1 MKTMIG
7 LVASLGLAALSATAS
22 AQDYSADPSFG
33 SVTLSAGFT
42 PDPHSRNL
50 TAGGS
55 IRAQDRFSS
64 CRGYIANAPDYS
76 VYYTAGSTFPLI
88 FTVDSDRDT
97 TLVING
103 PDTRWYC
110 DDDGAEEPLN
120 PMVRFN
126 SPQSGRY
133 DIWVGTY
140 SRGSN
145 VPATL
150 FVSEVGEH
158 TRDGSSSW
166 SGSSQSS
173 SSASISLPARYGNR
187 TISGGFLPDP
197 WTMDVTAGGPL
208 RANDAI
214 NSNTFCSGYITAEP
228 TVEVRYDGS
237 SDFHIYTSGS
247 ADVTLAVNGPDGT
260 WYCNDDGATGANA
273 GVSLT
278 SGTTGT
284 YDIYVGTFSQGERQ
298 TRLNISEIAM
308 DYGTGSGSSGGSS
321 SSSSANISLPARY
334 GNRTISGG
342 FLPDPW
348 TMDVTAGGPL
358 RANDAINAN
367 TFCSGYITAEPT
379 VEVRYDGSSD
389 FHIYTSGSADVT
401 LAVNGPDGTWYCN
414 DDGASGANAGVSLTS
429 GTTGTYDIYVG
440 TFSQGSQSTRL
451 NISEI
456 AMDYGVNSK

>member
-7 LVASLGLAALSATAS
+7 LVASLGLAAVAATAT

-55 IRAQDRFSS
+55 IRAQDRFST

-88 FTVDSDRDT
+88 FSVDSDRDT

-110 DDDGAEEPLN
+110 DDDGGEGVNPL
-120 PMVRFN
+120 VRFG

-140 SRGSN
+140 SSGSN

-158 TRDGSSSW
+158 ARDGSSSW
-166 SGSSQSS
+166 SGSSYP
-173 SSASISLPARYGNR
+173 ASTADISLPARYGNR

-197 WTMDVTAGGPL
+197 WSMDVTAGGPL

-228 TVEVRYDGS
+228 TV
-237 SDFHIYTSGS
+237 
-247 ADVTLAVNGPDGT
+247 
-260 WYCNDDGATGANA
+260 
-273 GVSLT
+273 
-278 SGTTGT
+278 
-284 YDIYVGTFSQGERQ
+284 Q
-298 TRLNISEIAM
+298 
-308 DYGTGSGSSGGSS
+308 
-321 SSSSANISLPARY
+321 
-334 GNRTISGG
+334 
-342 FLPDPW
+342 
-348 TMDVTAGGPL
+348 
-358 RANDAINAN
+358 
-367 TFCSGYITAEPT
+367 
-379 VEVRYDGSSD
+379 VRYDGSSD

-440 TFSQGSQSTRL
+440 TFSQGDRQTRL

-456 AMDYGVNSK
+456 AMDYGTGSGSSGGSPSMSGVDISLPARYGNRTISGGFLPDPWTMDLTAGGPLRANDAINASTFCSGYITAEPTVQVRYDGSSDFHIYTSGSADVTLAVNGPDGTWYCNDDGASGANAGVSLTSGTTGTYDIYVGTFSQGERQTRLNISEIAMDYGINSK

>member
-1 MKTMIG
+1 MLARLGAQPGQWGLIMKTMIG
-7 LVASLGLAALSATAS
+7 LVASLGLAAVAATAT

-55 IRAQDRFSS
+55 IRAQDRFST

-88 FTVDSDRDT
+88 FTVDSDSDT

-158 TRDGSSSW
+158 TRDGASSW
-166 SGSSQSS
+166 GGSSYP
-173 SSASISLPARYGNR
+173 ASTADISLPARYGNR

-197 WTMDVTAGGPL
+197 WSMDVTAGGPL

-228 TVEVRYDGS
+228 TVQVRYDGS
-237 SDFHIYTSGS
+237 SDIGKKK
-247 ADVTLAVNGPDGT
+247 
-260 WYCNDDGATGANA
+260 
-273 GVSLT
+273 
-278 SGTTGT
+278 
-284 YDIYVGTFSQGERQ
+284 IK
-298 TRLNISEIAM
+298 I
-308 DYGTGSGSSGGSS
+308 
-321 SSSSANISLPARY
+321 
-334 GNRTISGG
+334 
-342 FLPDPW
+342 
-348 TMDVTAGGPL
+348 
-358 RANDAINAN
+358 
-367 TFCSGYITAEPT
+367 
-379 VEVRYDGSSD
+379 
-389 FHIYTSGSADVT
+389 
-401 LAVNGPDGTWYCN
+401 
-414 DDGASGANAGVSLTS
+414 
-429 GTTGTYDIYVG
+429 
-440 TFSQGSQSTRL
+440 
-451 NISEI
+451 
-456 AMDYGVNSK
+456 K